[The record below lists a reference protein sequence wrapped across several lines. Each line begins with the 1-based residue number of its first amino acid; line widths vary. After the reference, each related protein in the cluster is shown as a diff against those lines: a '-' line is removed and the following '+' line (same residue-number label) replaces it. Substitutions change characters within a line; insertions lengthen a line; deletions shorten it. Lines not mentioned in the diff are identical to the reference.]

1 MLEAALLGFGI
12 GAIIM
17 GPGILL
23 IHHFKQESMKHSE
36 LASILGGIMTVVG
49 IIILFILSA

>member
-1 MLEAALLGFGI
+1 MLQAALLGFGI

-23 IHHFKQESMKHSE
+23 IGHFKPQSMKRPE
-36 LASILGGIMTVVG
+36 LAKKMGVSMTVVG
-49 IIILFILSA
+49 IVIFIILFI